1 MGCTGLHTHPHASAH
16 AHTCTHT
23 STHVY
28 VHTQRFTEGLAFC
41 FRSAFPTVLFPSPGA
56 LQPAQGRRRRGA
68 WSAWAAIP
76 SSQPAG
82 HLGGF
87 WKEPAGAGG
96 PLGILMELA
105 GGGARTQETQT
116 CHPSQ
121 AHVGPRGLGSHPG
134 AQDVLRCGLW
144 LHHCNGAA
152 VPSFPRTWRPACTST
167 VTDVTLLV
175 QDSR

>member
-1 MGCTGLHTHPHASAH
+1 MHWPAYSPTCKCTRPHMHTHEHTCVP
-16 AHTCTHT
+16 AHTALH
-23 STHVY
+23 
-28 VHTQRFTEGLAFC
+28 GGAG
-41 FRSAFPTVLFPSPGA
+41 TVLFPSPGA

-121 AHVGPRGLGSHPG
+121 ARVGPRGLGSHPG

-144 LHHCNGAA
+144 LHHCKGAA

>member
-1 MGCTGLHTHPHASAH
+1 MHWPAYSPTCKCTRPHMHTHEHTCVHAH
-16 AHTCTHT
+16 AALH
-23 STHVY
+23 
-28 VHTQRFTEGLAFC
+28 GGAG
-41 FRSAFPTVLFPSPGA
+41 TVLFPSPGA

-121 AHVGPRGLGSHPG
+121 ARVGPRGLGSHPG

-144 LHHCNGAA
+144 LHHCKGAA

>member
-1 MGCTGLHTHPHASAH
+1 MHWPAYSPTCKCTRPHMHTHEHTCVH
-16 AHTCTHT
+16 AHTALH
-23 STHVY
+23 
-28 VHTQRFTEGLAFC
+28 GGAG
-41 FRSAFPTVLFPSPGA
+41 TVLFPSPGA

-121 AHVGPRGLGSHPG
+121 ARVGPRGLGSHPG

-144 LHHCNGAA
+144 LHHCKGAA

-175 QDSR
+175 QDSC